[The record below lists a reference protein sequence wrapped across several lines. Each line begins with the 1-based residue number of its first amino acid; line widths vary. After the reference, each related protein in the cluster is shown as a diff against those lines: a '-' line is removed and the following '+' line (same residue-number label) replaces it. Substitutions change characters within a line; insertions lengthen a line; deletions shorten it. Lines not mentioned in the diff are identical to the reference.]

1 MNCQGAMA
9 MNFTETKSSA
19 YRGKVL
25 MALLCST
32 VMLTSPAF
40 AQDAPAAEDEVPA
53 DIIVTANKRSES
65 LQNVSLSIQALG
77 SEKLDQQQ
85 VTGIDDF
92 AKLLP
97 SVSFQSFGPGQ
108 SQLFFRG
115 ISSGGDGLH
124 IGPLPATGLYLD
136 ETPVTTIA
144 GSVDLH
150 VYDIA
155 RIEALSG
162 PQGTLFGASSLSG
175 TLRIIT
181 NKPNA
186 DKFEGALDVEVNKFG
201 GGDFGGN
208 VEGFIN
214 VPLSDR
220 AAIRVVGFYRR
231 DGGYVDNIPG
241 TRTFT
246 LDDGD
251 PTPILETVDGNPLTN
266 LTVNNR
272 ALVED
277 NFNDVE
283 TYGGRAALKIDL
295 DDNWTVTPTA
305 LYQRQDTKGPFLFDP
320 ALGKDLKVQ
329 DFLATRNLDRWWLAA
344 LTVEG
349 KVGNWD
355 LVYSGSYFER
365 KVNNISD
372 YSQYSV
378 AYDSYSYVDDTVDP
392 NVRVFPSYTNFPD
405 GRGGFLNPTQNQ
417 ILFDKYT
424 KHSQELRVVS
434 PSSDRFRIT
443 AGLFYQRQTNKVEAD
458 YVIAGLS
465 QIPQPLPNPNLTPFP
480 QYIDSVFRSRINRV
494 DNDYAAF
501 AEASY
506 DLTDTVKLSAG
517 IRGFI
522 YQNTLFGFSGF
533 LRDALNPTRGGTR
546 PALFCIPTTDT
557 SIPCAN
563 IAASAI
569 SGRPF
574 KATGS
579 GETHKINLSWQA
591 TPSKLIYATYST
603 GFRPGG
609 NNRRPDVIPFNA
621 DTLSNYEI
629 GWKTTWFD
637 RRLRI
642 NGAAFYEEWKDVQ
655 FGIAPAGGNG
665 VTFTYNVGDARVY
678 GIEGDFSLSLG
689 DLTLSGGGT
698 YIDAKLA
705 TDFGPINLQGLP
717 IAGDPDARRGTQLP
731 IQPKFKG
738 NLTARYAFP
747 ISSLDAF
754 VQGSVS
760 YQSAGRPFLTNAEF
774 DGSGGRNL
782 SGFATA
788 DFSAG
793 TKISNFSVEV
803 YVQNAFDKRGILSLN
818 SACGLTQC
826 LAAARAFPT
835 KPQQF
840 GLKIGTKF

>member
-1 MNCQGAMA
+1 MRALQMNRSKQCRRLLTAM
-9 MNFTETKSSA
+9 
-19 YRGKVL
+19 
-25 MALLCST
+25 LCST
-32 VMLTSPAF
+32 VMLASPAF
-40 AQDAPAAEDEVPA
+40 AQDALAADDSDVPA

-201 GGDFGGN
+201 GGDVGGN
-208 VEGFIN
+208 VEGFVN
-214 VPLSDR
+214 LPLSDR
-220 AAIRVVGFYRR
+220 AALRIVGFYRR
-231 DGGYVDNIPG
+231 DGGYIDNIPG

-251 PTPILETVDGNPLTN
+251 PTTN
-266 LTVNNR
+266 LTVNNN

-305 LYQRQDTKGPFLFDP
+305 LYQRQDTKGPFLFDRR
-320 ALGKDLKVQ
+320 LGKDLKVR
-329 DFLATRNLDRWWLAA
+329 DFIATRNLDRWWLAA
-344 LTVEG
+344 MTVEG

-365 KVNNISD
+365 KVNNVSD
-372 YSQYSV
+372 YSEYSV
-378 AYDSYSYVDDTVDP
+378 AYDTYGSY
-392 NVRVFPSYTNFPD
+392 YTNFPD
-405 GRGGFLNPTQNQ
+405 GRGGFINPTQNQ

-443 AGLFYQRQTNKVEAD
+443 AGLFYQRQTNDIEAD
-458 YVIAGLS
+458 YTIPGIS
-465 QIPQPLPNPNLTPFP
+465 KIPQPLPNTALTPFP
-480 QYIDSVFRSRINRV
+480 QFPDSLFRTRIKRIDR
-494 DNDYAAF
+494 DYAAF

-506 DLTDTVKLSAG
+506 DLTDTLKLTGG

-522 YQNTLFGFSGF
+522 YQNTITGFSGF
-533 LRDALNPTRGGTR
+533 LRNALNP
-546 PALFCIPTTDT
+546 PFFCIPTTDK
-557 SIPCAN
+557 SIPCVN

-569 SGRPF
+569 SGLPL

-579 GETHKINLSWQA
+579 GETHKVNLSWQA

-609 NNRRPDVIPFNA
+609 NNRRPDVIPFKA
-621 DTLSNYEI
+621 DTLTNYEI

-642 NGAAFYEEWKDVQ
+642 NGAAFYEQWKDVQ

-717 IAGDPDARRGTQLP
+717 IAGTPDAPKGTQLP

-738 NLTARYAFP
+738 NLTARYSFP

-774 DGSGGRNL
+774 TGAGGQNL
-782 SGFATA
+782 KGFATA

-793 TKISNFSVEV
+793 TKLSNWSVEV
-803 YVQNAFDKRGILSLN
+803 YVQNAFDNRGILSLN

-826 LAAARAFPT
+826 LVAARAFPT

>member
-1 MNCQGAMA
+1 MRAHQINRSKQGRSLL
-9 MNFTETKSSA
+9 K
-19 YRGKVL
+19 
-25 MALLCST
+25 ALLCST
-32 VMLTSPAF
+32 VMLASPAF
-40 AQDAPAAEDEVPA
+40 AQDAPAADDSEVPA

-214 VPLSDR
+214 LPLSEN
-220 AAIRVVGFYRR
+220 AALRVVGFYRR
-231 DGGYVDNIPG
+231 DGGYIDNIAA

-251 PTPILETVDGNPLTN
+251 PTTN
-266 LTVNNR
+266 LTVNNS

-305 LYQRQDTKGPFLFDP
+305 LYQRQETKGPFLFDP
-320 ALGKDLKVQ
+320 RLGKDLKVQ
-329 DFLATRNLDRWWLAA
+329 DFLPTRNLDRWGLAA
-344 LTVEG
+344 LTIEG

-355 LVYSGSYFER
+355 LLYSGSYFER
-365 KVNNISD
+365 KVNNVSD

-378 AYDSYSYVDDTVDP
+378 SYDTYGS
-392 NVRVFPSYTNFPD
+392 FYTNFPD
-405 GRGGFLNPTQNQ
+405 GRGGFINPTQNQ

-434 PSSDRFRIT
+434 PSSDRFKIT
-443 AGLFYQRQTNKVEAD
+443 AGLFFQRQTNDIEAD
-458 YVIAGLS
+458 YVVAGIS
-465 QIPQPLPNPNLTPFP
+465 RIPPTFTNEVLRPFL
-480 QYIDSVFRSRINRV
+480 QYPDSLFRSRIKRV
-494 DNDYAAF
+494 DRDYAAF

-506 DLTDTVKLSAG
+506 DLSDTVKVTAG

-522 YQNTLFGFSGF
+522 YQNTLTGFSGF
-533 LRDALNPTRGGTR
+533 FLDSINPTRSGDR
-546 PALFCIPTTDT
+546 PLLFCIPTTDT
-557 SIPCAN
+557 ALPCVN
-563 IAASAI
+563 IAASAS
-569 SGRPF
+569 SGRPL
-574 KATGS
+574 KAVGS
-579 GETHKINLSWQA
+579 GETHKVSLSWQA

-609 NNRRPDVIPFNA
+609 NNRRVDVLPFSPDIL
-621 DTLSNYEI
+621 TNYEI

-642 NGAAFYEEWKDVQ
+642 NGAAFYEQWKNAQ
-655 FGIAPAGGNG
+655 FGIAPPGSNG
-665 VTFTYNVGDARVY
+665 ITFTYNVGNARVY
-678 GIEGDFSLSLG
+678 GVEGDFSLSLG

-698 YIDAKLA
+698 YIDAKLS

-717 IAGDPDARRGTQLP
+717 VAGDPDAPRGTQLP

-738 NLTARYAFP
+738 NLTARYALP

-760 YQSAGRPFLTNAEF
+760 YQSASRPFLTNAEF
-774 DGSGGRNL
+774 TGSGGQNL
-782 SGFATA
+782 KGFATA

-793 TKISNFSVEV
+793 TKISNWSVEL
-803 YVQNAFDKRGILSLN
+803 YIQNAFDKRGILSLN
-818 SACGLTQC
+818 SACGITSC
-826 LAAARAFPT
+826 LAAARSFPI
-835 KPQQF
+835 KPQNF